1 MQPPP
6 DYSSSVV
13 ERLESL
19 AADGQIERDPQQ
31 FSIAKR
37 MDSVLT
43 ALKSRNPARKSSAL
57 GWLFAAKRDAGS
69 PVRGLYIHGSV
80 GRGKTMLMDIMFEL
94 APVKRKRRA
103 HFHEF
108 MADVHARIHAH
119 RQKLK
124 NGETRQADPVP
135 PVAAALYEEAVLLC
149 FDEFTV
155 TDIADAMILSR
166 LFTELF
172 RLGAVLVATS
182 NVEPD
187 NLYRDGLNRQL
198 FLPFVDLL
206 KQHTDVVSLD
216 SPTDYRMEKTRSL
229 PVWLTPLGPETEQSF
244 EAAWHRITEGAKPR
258 TENIEMQGRSIAV
271 PAAALG
277 AARFSFHDLC
287 AKPLGASD
295 YMAIAERYR
304 TVFIKDIPVLS
315 PQHANETKR
324 FINLVD
330 MLYDHQVRLVASAEA
345 MPEQLLPVRK
355 GTTGFEFDR
364 TVSRLF
370 EMRSEDYLG
379 QEPENRTES
388 AGNEAVYRQNN

>member
-6 DYSSSVV
+6 DYSRSVV
-13 ERLESL
+13 ERLQSL
-19 AADGQIERDPQQ
+19 IAEGQIERDPQQ
-31 FSIAKR
+31 LLIAR
-37 MDSVLT
+37 RLDGVLA
-43 ALKSRNPARKSSAL
+43 ALKSRTPAKKSSAL
-57 GWLFAAKRDAGS
+57 GWLFAAKRDTAN

-80 GRGKTMLMDIMFEL
+80 GRGKTMLMDMMFEF
-94 APVKRKRRA
+94 APVERKRRA

-108 MADVHARIHAH
+108 MADVHSRIHAH

-135 PVAAALYEEAVLLC
+135 PVAAALHDEAVLLC

-172 RLGAVLVATS
+172 QRGSVLIATS

-206 KQHTDVVSLD
+206 KRYTDVISLD
-216 SPTDYRMEKTRSL
+216 SPIDYRLEKTRSL
-229 PVWLTPLGPETEQSF
+229 PVWLAPLGSETDARIDS
-244 EAAWHRITEGAKPR
+244 AWHKLTDGVTPR
-258 TENIEMQGRSIAV
+258 ADTIEIKGRQVAV
-271 PAAALG
+271 PAAAVG
-277 AARFSFHDLC
+277 AARFSFRDLC
-287 AKPLGASD
+287 EKPLGASD
-295 YMAIAERYR
+295 YIAIAERYS
-304 TVFIKDIPVLS
+304 TIFVEHIPVLT
-315 PQHANETKR
+315 PQQGNETKR
-324 FINLVD
+324 FINLID
-330 MLYDHQVRLVASAEA
+330 TLYDNKVRLVASAEA
-345 MPEQLLPVRK
+345 MPELLLPVRK

-370 EMRSEDYLG
+370 EMRSRDYLESHHPLG
-379 QEPENRTES
+379 EN
-388 AGNEAVYRQNN
+388 